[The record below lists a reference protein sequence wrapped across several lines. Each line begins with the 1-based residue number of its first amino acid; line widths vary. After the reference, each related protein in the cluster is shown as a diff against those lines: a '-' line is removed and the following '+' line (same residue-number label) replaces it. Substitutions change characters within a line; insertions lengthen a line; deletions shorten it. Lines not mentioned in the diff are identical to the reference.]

1 MNENQRLTP
10 HKEDE
15 DLSPSFTQ
23 TRRPVPA
30 RRVSPRTE
38 EVGRGA
44 VPTDPATPAPIR
56 KTEAPRGYAEHVKKA
71 ERIAETASEDG
82 APTETTPLSRKRGAL
97 LSPRTKRITYLAGAF
112 VLCLTLLVVLGNALF
127 SVREITVFPV
137 DGMLGWTEKGIL
149 EAAGVAV
156 GDPMRSVKAKEISA
170 RISDA
175 FPALSGAEITK
186 SFPGKVV
193 IIPRTAT
200 PSYRFT
206 FDGTTYILSKELKV
220 LAEDDGDHGA
230 LPELLAFDISACEI
244 GEILSFSDTRDY
256 TVIKETAERIVDEM
270 GETTVDRIDISDPFS
285 IVVFC
290 EGKYKL
296 LFGDKN
302 ELEQKVKLVKET
314 LRDPMFSGE
323 ATAVIDVS
331 SGNKASVK
339 FTGIGKLVF
348 PKRQKQGVSACYAS
362 A

>member
-10 HKEDE
+10 QKEDE

-23 TRRPVPA
+23 TRRSVPV
-30 RRVSPRTE
+30 RRVSPRRE
-38 EVGRGA
+38 ETGRGVA
-44 VPTDPATPAPIR
+44 PTEPAAPM
-56 KTEAPRGYAEHVKKA
+56 PVLKA
-71 ERIAETASEDG
+71 EVQRGPSEPAKKPDRITETASEDR
-82 APTETTPLSRKRGAL
+82 APAEAAPLKQRRGAL
-97 LSPRTKRITYLAGAF
+97 LSPRTKRLTCLIGAL
-112 VLCLTLLVVLGNALF
+112 VLCVTLFIVLGNALF

-149 EAAGVAV
+149 EAAGIAV
-156 GDPMRSVKAKEISA
+156 GDPMRSVKAKDIST

-206 FDGTTYILSKELKV
+206 IDGTTYILSKELKV
-220 LAEDDGDHGA
+220 LAEDDGDHDA
-230 LPELLAFDISACEI
+230 LPELLIFDVSACKI
-244 GEILSFSDTRDY
+244 GDVLSFFDARDY
-256 TVIKETAERIVDEM
+256 TAIKETAEIIVSEM
-270 GETTVDRIDISDPFS
+270 GETTVDRIDISNPFS

-302 ELEQKVKLVKET
+302 ELEQKAKLVKET
-314 LRDPMFSGE
+314 LRDPMFSSE
-323 ATAVIDVS
+323 ATAVIDAS

-339 FTGIGKLVF
+339 FTEIGN
-348 PKRQKQGVSACYAS
+348 
-362 A
+362 

>member
-1 MNENQRLTP
+1 MNENRRLTP
-10 HKEDE
+10 QKEDE

-23 TRRPVPA
+23 TRRPVPT

-38 EVGRGA
+38 ETERGT
-44 VPTDPATPAPIR
+44 VPPESSAPMLIR
-56 KTEAPRGYAEHVKKA
+56 KAEAPRGYAEPVKKA
-71 ERIAETASEDG
+71 ERVAETANEDR
-82 APTETTPLSRKRGAL
+82 AQAEATSLRQKRGAW
-97 LSPRTKRITYLAGAF
+97 LSPRAKRITCLVSALA
-112 VLCLTLLVVLGNALF
+112 LCLTLLVVLGNALF

-149 EAAGVAV
+149 EAAGIAV
-156 GDPMRSVKAKEISA
+156 GDSMRSVKAKDIST

-220 LAEDDGDHGA
+220 LAEDDGDHDA
-230 LPELLAFDISACEI
+230 LPELLIFDVSACKI
-244 GEILSFSDTRDY
+244 GDVLSFSDTRDY
-256 TVIKETAERIVDEM
+256 TVIKETAEIIISEM
-270 GETTVDRIDISDPFS
+270 GGTTVDRVDISNPFS

-302 ELEQKVKLVKET
+302 ALEQKVKLVKET

-339 FTGIGKLVF
+339 FTGIGN
-348 PKRQKQGVSACYAS
+348 
-362 A
+362 